1 MASIAVRL
9 DDVKLQQA
17 LDQAA
22 PLLIVGRQQDKKPL
36 EDVALKLR
44 ARLLSAREYLTKP
57 DMTANARQ
65 VLNLCA
71 VEDYLSQG
79 YYVSLLAEARGQR
92 AVPSIDT
99 VTGLAWKYLYKNHLG
114 ELSRL
119 LAGKVPEGFP
129 EDGKASFAIEIF
141 FGEPDHSW
149 AKRLASRAF
158 RLFPAPILE
167 VKVRRLKGEW
177 RVEYIWPLSSAT
189 IAPESQGRFNACLA
203 DYLNNRR
210 NPGLRRRR
218 AMFDLAILFDP
229 AEKFP
234 PSEESAIRHFI
245 RAAERQNIQ
254 AETISK
260 RDLPRL
266 SGFDALFIRETT
278 NIDNHTFTFAR
289 HAEERGM
296 PVIDDSVSIL
306 RCSNK
311 VYLREAL
318 ARAKIAMPRTQ
329 LVTKTNMR
337 EVLGQL
343 SFPCVLKIPDG
354 SFSRGVV
361 KAKNAEE
368 YIVQASKMLEDSFI
382 IIAQEYLYTEYDW
395 RIGVLDGH
403 PLFACKY
410 HMARGHW
417 QVYKHGTSGNSRW
430 GRSETLPVDAAPAGI
445 VKAAIK
451 SSLQMGRGLYGV
463 DLKDVS
469 GVPHVIEV
477 NDNPNIDVGYED
489 KVLGEHLYNSVIS
502 VFRKRI
508 LIARGLAEKSGRE
521 IG

>member
-9 DDVKLQQA
+9 DDAQLQA
-17 LDQAA
+17 SLDQTA
-22 PLLIVGRQQDKKPL
+22 PLLVVGRKQDKKAF
-36 EDVALKLR
+36 EDVTTKLR
-44 ARLLSAREYLTKP
+44 VRLLSAREYLSKP
-57 DMTANARQ
+57 EETGNARQ
-65 VLNLCA
+65 IFNLCA
-71 VEDYLSQG
+71 VDEYLSQG

-99 VTGLAWKYLYKNHLG
+99 VTGLAWKYLYKNHLA

-119 LAGKVPEGFP
+119 IAGKVPEGFP

-141 FGEPDHSW
+141 FGEPNLAW
-149 AKRLASRAF
+149 AKRLAARAF

-167 VKVRRLKGEW
+167 VKVKRQKGEW
-177 RVEYIWPLSSAT
+177 RVEYIWPMSSAT
-189 IAPESQGRFNACLA
+189 IAPESLGRFKVCLS

-210 NPGLRRRR
+210 NPSLRRRR

-234 PSEESAIRHFI
+234 PSDEPAIRQFI

-260 RDLPRL
+260 RDLGRL
-266 SGFDALFIRETT
+266 SSFDALFIRETT

-289 HAEERGM
+289 QAEERGM

-318 ARAKIAMPRTQ
+318 ARARIATPRTL
-329 LVTKTNMR
+329 LVTKTTMR
-337 EVLGQL
+337 EVLAQL
-343 SFPCVLKIPDG
+343 TFPCVLKIPDG

-361 KAKNAEE
+361 KAKNGDEFLE
-368 YIVQASKMLEDSFI
+368 QAAKMLEESFI
-382 IIAQEYLYTEYDW
+382 ILAQEYLYTEHDW
-395 RIGVLDGH
+395 RIGVLDGQ

-417 QVYKHGTSGNSRW
+417 QVYKHGTGGTSRW
-430 GRSETLPVDAAPAGI
+430 GKTETLAIDAAPPAI
-445 VKAAIK
+445 VRAAVK

-463 DLKDVS
+463 DLKEVS

-477 NDNPNIDVGYED
+477 NDNPNIDGGYED
-489 KVLGEHLYNSVIS
+489 KELGDQLYDAVIS
-502 VFRKRI
+502 LFRKRI
-508 LIARGLAEKSGRE
+508 LIARGLAEQSGKAV
-521 IG
+521 G